1 MSLNSLINY
10 ISNSHITAELIKR
23 ITKSNELN
31 IIGSSRYAK
40 SIIINSIARK
50 EEKDLLL
57 VCPNVEIAYKWIG
70 YFESINSKNVLYY
83 PPTENLP
90 YSSINKS
97 KEIEYTQLTVIS
109 KLIKN
114 ERKNLKI
121 IITTERAL
129 QPHLINKKLLI
140 NNRLYIN
147 KGKKL
152 EIKELSN
159 SLIILGYKKENVTSL
174 EGKWSQRGE
183 IIDIYP
189 VNNELPIRLEFFD
202 T

>member
-10 ISNSHITAELIKR
+10 ISNSQITAELVKR
-23 ITKSNELN
+23 TTQSNELN

-40 SIIINSIARK
+40 SIIINSIAKK
-50 EEKDLLL
+50 EGKDLLL

-140 NNRLYIN
+140 DNRLHLN
-147 KGKKL
+147 KGK
-152 EIKELSN
+152 EI
-159 SLIILGYKKENVTSL
+159 
-174 EGKWSQRGE
+174 
-183 IIDIYP
+183 
-189 VNNELPIRLEFFD
+189 
-202 T
+202 